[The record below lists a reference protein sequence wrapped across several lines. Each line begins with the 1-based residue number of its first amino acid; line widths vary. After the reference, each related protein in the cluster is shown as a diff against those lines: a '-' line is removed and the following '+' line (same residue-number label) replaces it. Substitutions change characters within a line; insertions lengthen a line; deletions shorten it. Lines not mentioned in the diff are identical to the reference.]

1 MAEQQQQAHKPSFL
15 EKAKHGGKGAFDKGW
30 AAFEKL
36 GVPVNRLTN
45 KIGSEAFWP
54 TQLGPES
61 DKAARIL
68 KSFCKDGFYTEQPAS
83 RPESS
88 SGPKNK
94 PKVLVK
100 IPQKVIQKCV
110 GLAIFSTMRTGLW
123 VSGAG
128 GSGVLVARKEDG
140 SWSPPSGILVHTLGV
155 GWMAGIDIY
164 DCVIV
169 INNRKALEA
178 FSKVRISLGGEI
190 SAVAGPVGTG
200 GILDSE
206 LLKHRKPVFSYMKS
220 RGLYAGVQADGTII
234 VERHDEN
241 ARFYGERLPVGSI
254 LAGNVR
260 NIPTETRLLME
271 VLKQAEGRTDVN
283 PTILEQVD
291 QYPVPSEIDVEHN
304 SKPTSEQQAHFAPP
318 EGFYAPQT
326 DYNHSYGAANATN
339 SYAPGVAQ
347 TSESQT
353 SYGPPAQKNGY
364 TPDYKHPS
372 GAATATNSYAS
383 GAAQT
388 SESQTSYG
396 PPPQQ
401 YGYTP
406 DYKHPSGAT
415 AAETSHAAYPGG
427 TQGSGSEP
435 YYPPPPPGPPPH
447 STQNTYPPP
456 QASNVHATQEGY
468 APPTSGATHPTEPQ
482 MFYPPPPQGS
492 NFHAPQDSYAAS
504 GATGA
509 PQTFYP
515 PPPQGG
521 PPHYS

>member
-1 MAEQQQQAHKPSFL
+1 MAEQQQQLHNTSAW
-15 EKAKHGGKGAFDKGW
+15 EKAKNGGKATFDKGW

-36 GVPVNRLTN
+36 GAPVNKLTN

-68 KSFCKDGFYTEQPAS
+68 KSFCSRPAPPFLSTDGTNSRSSEDGFYTEQPPS
-83 RPESS
+83 KPGSP
-88 SGPKNK
+88 GPKNK

-100 IPQKVIQKCV
+100 IPQKVIQNCV

-140 SWSPPSGILVHTLGV
+140 SWAPPSGILIHTLGV
-155 GWMAGIDIY
+155 GWMVGVDIY

-178 FSKVRISLGGEI
+178 FSKVRLSLGGEV

-200 GILDSE
+200 GILESE

-234 VERHDEN
+234 IERNDEN

-260 NIPTETRLLME
+260 NVPTETRLLME

-283 PTILEQVD
+283 PTILQQVD
-291 QYPVPSEIDVEHN
+291 QHPVPSDVEVEH
-304 SKPTSEQQAHFAPP
+304 SSATPDQQTHFAPP
-318 EGFYAPQT
+318 EGFYAPQ
-326 DYNHSYGAANATN
+326 
-339 SYAPGVAQ
+339 AQ
-347 TSESQT
+347 TGSG
-353 SYGPPAQKNGY
+353 YPA
-364 TPDYKHPS
+364 
-372 GAATATNSYAS
+372 
-383 GAAQT
+383 
-388 SESQTSYG
+388 
-396 PPPQQ
+396 
-401 YGYTP
+401 

-415 AAETSHAAYPGG
+415 ATESGYAAHAGAAQTSGV
-427 TQGSGSEP
+427 EVF
-435 YYPPPPPGPPPH
+435 YPPPPLGPPPNT
-447 STQNTYPPP
+447 TQNTYPPP
-456 QASNVHATQEGY
+456 PQGSNAHATQDAY
-468 APPTSGATHPTEPQ
+468 APPNSGATQNTFPPPPQGSSSNTHVAYGAYAPPSSRVTETTEPL

-492 NFHAPQDSYAAS
+492 
-504 GATGA
+504 
-509 PQTFYP
+509 P
-515 PPPQGG
+515 PR
-521 PPHYS
+521 YS

>member
-1 MAEQQQQAHKPSFL
+1 MAEQQQQAHKTSAW
-15 EKAKHGGKGAFDKGW
+15 EKAKHGGKATFDKGW

-36 GVPVNRLTN
+36 GAPVNKLTN

-54 TQLGPES
+54 TQLGPEC

-83 RPESS
+83 KPGSP
-88 SGPKNK
+88 GPKNK

-128 GSGVLVARKEDG
+128 GSGVLIARKEDG
-140 SWSPPSGILVHTLGV
+140 SWSPPSGILIHTLGV

-178 FSKVRISLGGEI
+178 FSKVRLSLGGEV

-200 GILDSE
+200 GVLESE

-234 VERHDEN
+234 IERNDEN
-241 ARFYGERLPVGSI
+241 ARFYGEKLPVGSI
-254 LAGNVR
+254 LAGHVKNV
-260 NIPTETRLLME
+260 PMETRLLME
-271 VLKQAEGRTDVN
+271 VVKQAEGRTDVN
-283 PTILEQVD
+283 PTILQQVD
-291 QYPVPSEIDVEHN
+291 QYPVPSESDVEHN
-304 SKPTSEQQAHFAPP
+304 SNPTSEQQAHFAPP

-326 DYNHSYGAANATN
+326 DYKHSSGAAAAGTDYAPPPGAAQPSEPLPSYGA
-339 SYAPGVAQ
+339 
-347 TSESQT
+347 
-353 SYGPPAQKNGY
+353 
-364 TPDYKHPS
+364 
-372 GAATATNSYAS
+372 
-383 GAAQT
+383 
-388 SESQTSYG
+388 
-396 PPPQQ
+396 PPQAHSQ
-401 YGYTP
+401 SGYP
-406 DYKHPSGAT
+406 ADYKHPSGAT
-415 AAETSHAAYPGG
+415 AAESSHAAYPGG
-427 TQGSGSEP
+427 TQASGSEP

-447 STQNTYPPP
+447 TTQNTYPPPP

-468 APPTSGATHPTEPQ
+468 AHPTSGATHTTEPQ

-492 NFHAPQDSYAAS
+492 NFHAAQDAHATQDTHAAS
-504 GATGA
+504 GATGE
-509 PQTFYP
+509 PQMFYP

-521 PPHYS
+521 PPSYS